1 METQYYLAGI
11 ESDVRQQSVVLF
23 KHDINIYII
32 WPEVCTLIDMQ
43 LH

>member
-1 METQYYLAGI
+1 METQYYLAGM
-11 ESDVRQQSVVLF
+11 ESDVQQQSVVLF
-23 KHDINIYII
+23 TRNINIYII